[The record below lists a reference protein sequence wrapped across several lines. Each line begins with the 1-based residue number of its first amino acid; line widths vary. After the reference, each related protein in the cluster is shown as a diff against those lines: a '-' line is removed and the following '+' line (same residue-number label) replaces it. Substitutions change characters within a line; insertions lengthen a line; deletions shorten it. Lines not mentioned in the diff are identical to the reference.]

1 MAMPTS
7 QHRNTKDL
15 SAGWPFLNKYYKGA
29 IRHVSSPSFEHYI
42 KPAYLSTPQYRGPVH
57 WLALPVQVLQWD
69 DKAHFQPFLLNT
81 TLNHEGP
88 ERTITARNRKTSLF
102 RTLCF
107 I

>member
-1 MAMPTS
+1 MPTS

-15 SAGWPFLNKYYKGA
+15 SAGWHFLYKYFKGA
-29 IRHVSSPSFEHYI
+29 IRHVPSPSFEHYI
-42 KPAYLSTPQYRGPVH
+42 NLPTSQHPNTEDLSAGWHFLYKYYNGTIRHV
-57 WLALPVQVLQWD
+57 
-69 DKAHFQPFLLNT
+69 FQPFRSNT

>member
-1 MAMPTS
+1 MPTS

-15 SAGWPFLNKYYKGA
+15 SAGWHFLYKYYKGA

-42 KPAYLSTPQYRGPVH
+42 KPAYLSTPKYRGPVH
-57 WLALPVQVLQWD
+57 WLALPVQVLQSD
-69 DKAHFQPFLLNT
+69 DKARFQPFLLNT

-102 RTLCF
+102 RTLC
-107 I
+107 II